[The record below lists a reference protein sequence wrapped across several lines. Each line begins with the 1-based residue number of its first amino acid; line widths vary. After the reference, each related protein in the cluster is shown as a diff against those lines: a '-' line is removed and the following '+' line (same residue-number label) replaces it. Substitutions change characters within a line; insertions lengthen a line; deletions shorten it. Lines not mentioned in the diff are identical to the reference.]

1 MALFDVRLDDRPARL
16 VVRTDEQPLPEPVSS
31 SGDSLFR
38 CETRLFRHE
47 LLLYPDDGRPQRRD
61 LLIETLPDGLP
72 FGDFIRLHANLKGRR
87 TVRRLLQHLPPL
99 ADRLTDAVHS
109 PLRIDSRTL
118 LVTATDSTPV
128 LSGCDYLPSR
138 TDEPPAVALL
148 RLALLTHAV
157 MCEPDLFPCLHGT
170 KLRQA
175 AGLLQALRL
184 QGEFSRIEP
193 LADAAALLSAASPDA
208 TAARVLLD
216 AIVSLPF
223 APMPLLVGLLDDGT
237 DTAAPT
243 PRATAA
249 AADEDRSLLIDFAA
263 CDEVCPR
270 ADTLIRY
277 RQARRW
283 GFADRHGHPLGRQTF
298 LLAGDFYEGR
308 AAVLTETGWG
318 LLRRDGTYALPPDR
332 EQLEWYGPDNVAT
345 AARDGLWHLFDRCGR
360 QLTETGADWM
370 GEPSE
375 GRILFRRGSRF
386 GFIGLDGRPVTP
398 LRFDE
403 AYSFRNGQAWVRIQ
417 GDSFR
422 IDPDGHRIG

>member
-1 MALFDVRLDDRPARL
+1 MAPLALKINEEILNERNTLLRLERHFKQTGTLSESEQKKLETFALKYDYFT
-16 VVRTDEQPLPEPVSS
+16 RTKGAERITNQ
-31 SGDSLFR
+31 
-38 CETRLFRHE
+38 
-47 LLLYPDDGRPQRRD
+47 
-61 LLIETLPDGLP
+61 IK
-72 FGDFIRLHANLKGRR
+72 NLK
-87 TVRRLLQHLPPL
+87 Q
-99 ADRLTDAVHS
+99 
-109 PLRIDSRTL
+109 RIDS
-118 LVTATDSTPV
+118 VP
-128 LSGCDYLPSR
+128 PSI
-138 TDEPPAVALL
+138 L
-148 RLALLTHAV
+148 
-157 MCEPDLFPCLHGT
+157 
-170 KLRQA
+170 
-175 AGLLQALRL
+175 
-184 QGEFSRIEP
+184 I
-193 LADAAALLSAASPDA
+193 
-208 TAARVLLD
+208 
-216 AIVSLPF
+216 
-223 APMPLLVGLLDDGT
+223 
-237 DTAAPT
+237 
-243 PRATAA
+243 AA
-249 AADEDRSLLIDFAA
+249 AAMESNWGTSRVAIEANSLYKEKVWYTDEGLEPLENKDDGYRFKIFPSLLEGMRNFA
-263 CDEVCPR
+263 R
-270 ADTLIRY
+270 TFNSNINY
-277 RQARRW
+277 RSAWMARD